1 VTQLVG
7 QADMVQHAAGPTD
20 DVVGFVVEVKAI
32 VEAKND

>member
-1 VTQLVG
+1 VTHLVR
-7 QADMVQHAAGPTD
+7 QVDMFQHAAGPTD